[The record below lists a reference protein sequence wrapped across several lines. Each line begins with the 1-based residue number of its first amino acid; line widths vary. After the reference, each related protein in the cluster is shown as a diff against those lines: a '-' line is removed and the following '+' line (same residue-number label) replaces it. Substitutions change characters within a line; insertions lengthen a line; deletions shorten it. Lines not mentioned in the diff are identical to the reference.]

1 MGQDS
6 RLGLGANLCPLQG
19 CGQGVGWG
27 CCHREA
33 RLGQGLLPCSLTWPW
48 ALSAPGN
55 WWLEMSVPF
64 HVSLSKWQLRTWL
77 LVWERETTRWIQSFF
92 FYNLTWKKHSIARPC
107 PILSNRSKSP
117 NLAYTQGE
125 EITQGVS
132 ALRALRAVS
141 AAKGGQR

>member
-1 MGQDS
+1 MAAQDMTA
-6 RLGLGANLCPLQG
+6 GL
-19 CGQGVGWG
+19 
-27 CCHREA
+27 RE
-33 RLGQGLLPCSLTWPW
+33 RDNQVNP
-48 ALSAPGN
+48 
-55 WWLEMSVPF
+55 E
-64 HVSLSKWQLRTWL
+64 
-77 LVWERETTRWIQSFF
+77 FF
-92 FYNLTWKKHSIARPC
+92 FYNLTWKKRSIARPC